1 MCSKKVKNVCTKL
14 KINGELLP
22 CNIVSVD
29 GFKTLLIGLAVDP
42 FMDDEE
48 KYWVLSEDHEDWG
61 AFWCIPKEEINLE
74 YDENFGWCV
83 EDAISEDCE
92 DVEDTEDTEE
102 EYCYKIGK
110 YEQFTTNLAEYILY
124 NKRAGFCDFKLWQ
137 ECQNFIEAEDYDTR
151 LDNKVCLV
159 EWFGTYWCAWFE
171 SVLDE
176 SFKYMNITGMVLE
189 SFNELCN

>member
-1 MCSKKVKNVCTKL
+1 MCACTKL

-61 AFWCIPKEEINLE
+61 AFWCIPKEEIYLE

-92 DVEDTEDTEE
+92 YTEDTEE
-102 EYCYKIGK
+102 YCAKIEK
-110 YEQFTTNLAEYILY
+110 YESFLANFAEYILY
-124 NKRAGFCDFKLWQ
+124 NPKADYSDFKLWQ
-137 ECQNFIEAEDYDTR
+137 LFNKFVEAEDYDTR

-159 EWFGTYWCAWFE
+159 EWLEQNWGAWLE
-171 SVLDE
+171 SVLYE
-176 SFKYMNITGMVLE
+176 SFKYMNVTYLVSE
-189 SFNELCN
+189 SFNEFCEEE